1 MKKITSFLSVALIT
15 SLFVTT
21 SCNDDDVKKSNTDL
35 LTEKSWVI
43 TKAEIRTAT
52 SSTDFDVSSMYI
64 MDYQKDNTITFSKD
78 KTYKENVGTNDGDGE
93 EENVSGTWDWKD
105 GEKVLATT
113 IEDYVHETEVLT
125 LSGTTL
131 KINMGKIAFDTNGDG
146 IDDEDV
152 SILYTLTAK

>member
-1 MKKITSFLSVALIT
+1 
-15 SLFVTT
+15 
-21 SCNDDDVKKSNTDL
+21 
-35 LTEKSWVI
+35 
-43 TKAEIRTAT
+43 
-52 SSTDFDVSSMYI
+52 

-78 KTYKENVGTNDGDGE
+78 KTYRENVGTNDGDGE

-125 LSGTTL
+125 LTGTTL
-131 KINMGKIAFDTNGDG
+131 KINMGEIAFDTNGDG

>member
-1 MKKITSFLSVALIT
+1 MKKITSFLSVTLIA

-21 SCNDDDVKKSNTDL
+21 SCSDDDVKKSNTDL

-52 SSTDFDVSSMYI
+52 SPTDFDVSSTYI

-113 IEDYVHETEVLT
+113 IEDYVHENEVLT
-125 LSGTTL
+125 LTGTTL
-131 KINMGKIAFDTNGDG
+131 KINMGKIEFDTNGDG